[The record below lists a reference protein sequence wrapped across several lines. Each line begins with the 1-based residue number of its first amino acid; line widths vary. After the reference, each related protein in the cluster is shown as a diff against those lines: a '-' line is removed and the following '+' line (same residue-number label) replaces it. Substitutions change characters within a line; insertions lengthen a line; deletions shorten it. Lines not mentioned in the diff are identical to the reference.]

1 MSSVRL
7 GALALVAIALGA
19 VAVRGQAVNW
29 PSENPP
35 RPLSQREAKF
45 PPYQVKTL
53 ANGLQVVTVSH
64 HEQPSV
70 SVRLLVRAGAVHN
83 PAGKPGVA
91 SMAAALLDQGT
102 TTKSAA
108 EIADQIDYIG
118 GALGTGAGSDLS
130 FINAVVMKDSLGVAM
145 DLMADIVRNPVFA
158 PEELERQKQQALSG
172 LQVSRTDAAYVASS
186 VFERLVFGFHPYG
199 QPNTGTPETLSRIT
213 RADLQAYHKA
223 WFVPNNMLLAIVG
236 DVTNDEALAMAER
249 VFGKWARADLPV
261 MTVPE
266 PPPATRRVIVVDMPG
281 AVQTEVRVGQIGI
294 PRKHADYLPMDLA
307 IRILGGEGANR
318 LHRVLRSERGLTYGA
333 QAESEMRKLSGNFVA
348 ETNTKTSTTGE
359 VLRLIF
365 DEYSK
370 LQRERVGERELG
382 DVQAYVAGAFPLTV
396 EIPDAIATQVL
407 NTLFYELPLT
417 DVGTFAQRVQS
428 ITPEDIQR
436 VARQYIQPDRLS
448 IVLVGDSKAFLPQLT
463 SIGVTTYEVIPFDQL
478 DVTSAS
484 LKKESPRAGLAPA
497 GATRG
502 AVGGTR
508 VWSAPA
514 AVAGRRLAY
523 AAQAAVAGPD
533 SRARDV
539 IDRAVA
545 AKGGLAVLKG
555 VRTLVAEATTTFQTP
570 QGPVSSSSTSTVA
583 YPDRMR
589 VDGTVANVGVVQ
601 VYNAGKAWVSDP
613 SGVHDV
619 PEEMGEGFADSLR
632 RDLITLLVGAA
643 EGASTVKR
651 LPEEGA
657 DGHVFTVLE
666 LNGTADAAGALR
678 LWLDTKG
685 QVVRLAFAGVGP
697 DGRAARMEERFSDY
711 RAVDG
716 VQIPFRS
723 ELRQNG
729 KVVAESV
736 FTRVTVNAPVD
747 ATRFDKPRR

>member
-7 GALALVAIALGA
+7 GALALVAIAIGA

-145 DLMADIVRNPVFA
+145 DLIADIVRNPVFA

-172 LQVSRTDAAYVASS
+172 FQVSRTNAAYVASS

-199 QPNTGTPETLSRIT
+199 QPNTGTPETVARIT

-236 DVTNDEALAMAER
+236 DVTSDEALALAER
-249 VFGKWARADLPV
+249 VFGKWARAGLPV

-333 QAESEMRKLSGNFVA
+333 QADSEMMKLSGNFVA

-436 VARQYIQPDRLS
+436 VARQYIQPDRWS

-463 SIGVTTYEVIPFDQL
+463 SSGVTNYEVIPFDQL

-484 LKKESPRAGLAPA
+484 LKKETPRARLAPA
-497 GATRG
+497 GGGGG
-502 AVGGTR
+502 A
-508 VWSAPA
+508 A
-514 AVAGRRLAY
+514 AAWIVPGAGAGAGHRLAY
-523 AAQAAVAGPD
+523 AAQGAVAGPD
-533 SRARDV
+533 SRVRGV

-545 AKGGLAVLKG
+545 AKGGLVALKG
-555 VRTLVAEATTTFQTP
+555 VTTLLAEATTTFQTP

-589 VDGTVANVGVVQ
+589 VDGRVANVAVVQ

-619 PEEMGEGFADSLR
+619 PAEMGEGFADSMR

-643 EGASTVKR
+643 EGATRSKL

-657 DGHVFTVLE
+657 DGRVLTVLE
-666 LNGTADAAGALR
+666 LNGTAVAAGALR
-678 LWLDTKG
+678 LWLDTTG

-711 RAVDG
+711 RDVNG

-729 KVVAESV
+729 TVAAESV

>member
-7 GALALVAIALGA
+7 GALALLVFALGA
-19 VAVRGQAVNW
+19 AAVRGQAVNW
-29 PSENPP
+29 PSESPP
-35 RPLSQREAKF
+35 RPISQREAKF
-45 PPYQVKTL
+45 PPYQVKL
-53 ANGLQVVTVSH
+53 LGNGMQVVTVSH

-108 EIADQIDYIG
+108 QIADQIDYIG

-130 FINAVVMKDSLGVAM
+130 FVNAVVMKDSFDVAM
-145 DLMADIVRNPVFA
+145 DLMADIVRNPAFA
-158 PEELERQKQQALSG
+158 PEELERQKQQALSS

-186 VFERLVFGFHPYG
+186 VFDRLVFGFHPYG
-199 QPNTGTPETLSRIT
+199 QPNTGTPETLARIT

-236 DVTNDEALAMAER
+236 DVTSDEALATAER
-249 VFGKWARADLPV
+249 VFGKWARVDLPV

-294 PRKHADYLPMDLA
+294 PRKHNDYLPMDLA

-333 QAESEMRKLSGNFVA
+333 QADSEMMKLSGNFVA

-365 DEYSK
+365 DEYAK
-370 LQRERVGERELG
+370 MQRDRVGERELG
-382 DVQAYVAGAFPLTV
+382 DAQAYVAGAFPLTI

-407 NTLFYELPLT
+407 NTLFYELPLS

-428 ITPEDIQR
+428 VTPEDIQR
-436 VARQYIQPDRLS
+436 VARQYIHPDRLS
-448 IVLVGDSKAFLPQLT
+448 VVLVGDSAAFLPQLKA
-463 SIGVTTYEVIPFDQL
+463 IGVTNYEVIPFDQL

-484 LKKESPRAGLAPA
+484 LKKESPRASLAPGGAA
-497 GATRG
+497 GGGVWPVPG
-502 AVGGTR
+502 AAAGR
-508 VWSAPA
+508 RPAYAPQG
-514 AVAGRRLAY
+514 AVAGA
-523 AAQAAVAGPD
+523 D

-539 IDRAVA
+539 IDRAVV
-545 AKGGLAVLKG
+545 AKGGLATLKG

-589 VDGTVANVGVVQ
+589 VDGKVANVSVVQ
-601 VYNAGKAWVSDP
+601 AYNAGTAWVSDP

-619 PEEMGEGFADSLR
+619 PAEMGEGFADSMR

-643 EGASTVKR
+643 QGTTPVR
-651 LPEEGA
+651 LLPEEGA
-657 DGHVFTVLE
+657 EGLVLTVLE
-666 LNGTADAAGALR
+666 VNGTADADRPMR
-678 LWLDTKG
+678 LWLDAKG
-685 QVVRLAFAGVGP
+685 HVARLAFAGVGP

-711 RAVDG
+711 RDVSG

-736 FTRVTVNAPVD
+736 FTRVTINAPVD

>member
-1 MSSVRL
+1 MSTVRL
-7 GALALVAIALGA
+7 GALAFVVVALGA
-19 VAVRGQAVNW
+19 AAVRGQAVNW

-53 ANGLQVVTVSH
+53 ANGMQVVTVSH

-108 EIADQIDYIG
+108 QIADQIDYIG
-118 GALGTGAGSDLS
+118 GALGAGAGSDLS
-130 FINAVVMKDSLGVAM
+130 FVNAVVMKDSFGVAM
-145 DLMADIVRNPVFA
+145 DLMADIVRNPAFA
-158 PEELERQKQQALSG
+158 PEELERQKQQALSS
-172 LQVSRTDAAYVASS
+172 LQVSRTDAAYVAGS

-199 QPNTGTPETLSRIT
+199 QPNTGTPETLARIT

-236 DVTNDEALAMAER
+236 DVTSDEALATAER
-249 VFGKWARADLPV
+249 VFGTWARVDLPV

-266 PPPATRRVIVVDMPG
+266 PPPSTRRVIVVDMPG

-294 PRKHADYLPMDLA
+294 PRKHKDYLPMELA

-333 QAESEMRKLSGNFVA
+333 QADSEMMKLSGNFVA

-370 LQRERVGERELG
+370 MQRERVGERELG
-382 DVQAYVAGAFPLTV
+382 DAQAYLAGAFPLTI

-407 NTLFYELPLT
+407 NTLFFELPLT
-417 DVGTFAQRVQS
+417 DVGTFAERVQS
-428 ITPEDIQR
+428 VTPDDIQR

-448 IVLVGDSKAFLPQLT
+448 VVLVGDAKAFLPQLT
-463 SIGVTTYEVIPFDQL
+463 SIGVTNYEVIPFDQL

-484 LKKESPRAGLAPA
+484 LKKESPRARLAPA
-497 GATRG
+497 GGGGG
-502 AVGGTR
+502 A
-508 VWSAPA
+508 A
-514 AVAGRRLAY
+514 AAWIVPGAGAEAGRRLAY
-523 AAQAAVAGPD
+523 AAQGAVAGPD
-533 SRARDV
+533 SRVRGV

-545 AKGGLAVLKG
+545 AKGGLVALKG
-555 VRTLVAEATTTFQTP
+555 VTTLVAEATTTFRTP

-589 VDGTVANVGVVQ
+589 VDGRVANVAVVQ

-619 PEEMGEGFADSLR
+619 PAEMGDGFADSMR

-643 EGASTVKR
+643 EGATRSKL

-657 DGHVFTVLE
+657 DGRVLTVLE
-666 LNGTADAAGALR
+666 LNGSSDAAGALR
-678 LWLDTKG
+678 LWLDTTG

-711 RAVDG
+711 RDVNG

-729 KVVAESV
+729 TVAAESV

>member
-1 MSSVRL
+1 MSTVRL
-7 GALALVAIALGA
+7 GAAGLLVLALCA
-19 VAVRGQAVNW
+19 VTVRGQAVNW

-53 ANGLQVVTVSH
+53 PNGMQVVTVSH
-64 HEQPSV
+64 HEQPAV

-108 EIADQIDYIG
+108 QIADQIDYIG

-130 FINAVVMKDSLGVAM
+130 FVNAVVMKDSLGIAM
-145 DLMADIVRNPVFA
+145 DLMADIVRNPAFA
-158 PEELERQKQQALSG
+158 LEELERQKQQALSG

-199 QPNTGTPETLSRIT
+199 QPGTGTPETLARIT

-236 DVTNDEALAMAER
+236 DVTSDEALATAER
-249 VFGKWARADLPV
+249 VFGKWARVDLPALN
-261 MTVPE
+261 VPE
-266 PPPATRRVIVVDMPG
+266 PPPSTRRVIVVDMPG

-294 PRKHADYLPMDLA
+294 PRKHTDYLPMDLA

-333 QAESEMRKLSGNFVA
+333 QADSEMMKLSGNFVA

-370 LQRERVGERELG
+370 MQRERVGERELG
-382 DVQAYVAGAFPLTV
+382 DAQAYLAGAFPLTV

-407 NTLFYELPLT
+407 NTLFFELPLT

-428 ITPEDIQR
+428 VTPDDIQR

-448 IVLVGDSKAFLPQLT
+448 VVLVGDSAAFLPQLKA
-463 SIGVTTYEVIPFDQL
+463 IGVTNYEVIPFDQL

-484 LKKESPRAGLAPA
+484 LKKESPRAGLAP
-497 GATRG
+497 G
-502 AVGGTR
+502 
-508 VWSAPA
+508 
-514 AVAGRRLAY
+514 
-523 AAQAAVAGPD
+523 
-533 SRARDV
+533 
-539 IDRAVA
+539 
-545 AKGGLAVLKG
+545 
-555 VRTLVAEATTTFQTP
+555 
-570 QGPVSSSSTSTVA
+570 TVA
-583 YPDRMR
+583 YPDRMP
-589 VDGTVANVGVVQ
+589 VDGKVANVGVVQ
-601 VYNAGKAWVSDP
+601 AYNAGKARVNDP

-619 PEEMGEGFADSLR
+619 SAEINSMR
-632 RDLITLLVGAA
+632 RDLI
-643 EGASTVKR
+643 
-651 LPEEGA
+651 
-657 DGHVFTVLE
+657 
-666 LNGTADAAGALR
+666 
-678 LWLDTKG
+678 
-685 QVVRLAFAGVGP
+685 
-697 DGRAARMEERFSDY
+697 
-711 RAVDG
+711 
-716 VQIPFRS
+716 
-723 ELRQNG
+723 
-729 KVVAESV
+729 
-736 FTRVTVNAPVD
+736 
-747 ATRFDKPRR
+747 TRFDKPRR

>member
-1 MSSVRL
+1 MSRVRL
-7 GALALVAIALGA
+7 GALALLVLALGA
-19 VAVRGQAVNW
+19 AAVRGQAVNW
-29 PSENPP
+29 PSESPP

-53 ANGLQVVTVSH
+53 GNGMQVVTVSH
-64 HEQPSV
+64 HEQPAV

-91 SMAAALLDQGT
+91 SMVAALLDQGT

-108 EIADQIDYIG
+108 QIADQIDYIG

-130 FINAVVMKDSLGVAM
+130 FVNAVVMKDSFDVAM
-145 DLMADIVRNPVFA
+145 DLMADIVRNPAFA
-158 PEELERQKQQALSG
+158 PEELERQKQQALSS
-172 LQVSRTDAAYVASS
+172 LQVSRTDSAYVASS
-186 VFERLVFGFHPYG
+186 VFDRLVFGFHPYG
-199 QPNTGTPETLSRIT
+199 QPNTGTPETLARIT
-213 RADLQAYHKA
+213 RADLQAFHKA

-236 DVTNDEALAMAER
+236 DVTTEEALATAER
-249 VFGKWARADLPV
+249 VFGKWARVDLPV

-266 PPPATRRVIVVDMPG
+266 PPPSTRRVIVVDMPG
-281 AVQTEVRVGQIGI
+281 SVQTEVRVGQIGI

-333 QAESEMRKLSGNFVA
+333 QAESEMMKLSGNFVA
-348 ETNTKTSTTGE
+348 ETNTKTSTTGD

-370 LQRERVGERELG
+370 MLRERVGERELG
-382 DVQAYVAGAFPLTV
+382 DVQAYVAGAFPLTI

-428 ITPEDIQR
+428 VTPDDIQR
-436 VARQYIQPDRLS
+436 VARRYIQPDRLS
-448 IVLVGDSKAFLPQLT
+448 VVLVGDSAGFLPQLT
-463 SIGVTTYEVIPFDQL
+463 SIGVTNYEVIPFDQL

-484 LKKESPRAGLAPA
+484 LKKESPRVGLTP
-497 GATRG
+497 GGGG
-502 AVGGTR
+502 AV
-508 VWSAPA
+508 WSVPGA
-514 AVAGRRLAY
+514 AAGRRPAY
-523 AAQAAVAGPD
+523 APQGAIAGPD

-545 AKGGLAVLKG
+545 AKGGLATLKG
-555 VRTLVAEATTTFQTP
+555 VTTLVAEATTTFQTP

-601 VYNAGKAWVSDP
+601 AYNAGRAWVSDP

-619 PEEMGEGFADSLR
+619 PAEMGEGFADSMR

-643 EGASTVKR
+643 EGTTTVKL

-657 DGHVFTVLE
+657 DGHVFTVVE
-666 LNGTADAAGALR
+666 LNGAADPARTIR

-685 QVVRLAFAGVGP
+685 HVARLAFAGVGP

-711 RAVDG
+711 RDVSG
-716 VQIPFRS
+716 VRIPFWS

-729 KVVAESV
+729 KVAAESV
-736 FTRVTVNAPVD
+736 FTRVTVNGPVD
-747 ATRFDKPRR
+747 AARFDKPRR